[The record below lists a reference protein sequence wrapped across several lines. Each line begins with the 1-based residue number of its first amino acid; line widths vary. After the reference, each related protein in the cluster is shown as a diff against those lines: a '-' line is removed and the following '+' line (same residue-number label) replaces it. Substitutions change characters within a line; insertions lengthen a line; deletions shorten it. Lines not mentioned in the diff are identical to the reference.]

1 MTGSCP
7 YSGEGRSAPAY
18 PFRTAVGLEPDEE
31 FTELRAD
38 EPVFRVTLPFGGEAW
53 LVTRHADVRTV
64 LADPRFSRTAA
75 CDPDGARF
83 EPVPPPPVG
92 IFVSDPPE
100 HSRLRRLVAQA
111 FTARRTERLRPRVRE
126 HVRLLLER
134 MSAESAPGG
143 PADLVH
149 HFALPLP
156 VTVICELLGIREEDR
171 GRFRTWCDALL
182 STTALTRE
190 EVGSSREALSRFL
203 AGQVAQRR
211 EQPGDDLLT
220 ALVQARDEGD
230 RLSEREL
237 VVFTGGLLVAGYETT
252 AGQLANFTYALLR
265 RPHLWQE
272 LREDPERVPAAVEE
286 LLRYVPSLVTG
297 GFTRVARQD
306 VELSGTVV
314 REGETVVPVLGSA
327 NWDEE
332 VFADP
337 HALSLDRSFARCGQ
351 HLAFGYGPHRCVGAQ
366 LARVELQEGLRGLLD
381 VLPGLSLEGPV
392 EEKAWKTGM
401 IVRGLRELWVRW

>member
-1 MTGSCP
+1 MTDSCP
-7 YSGEGRSAPAY
+7 YSGAESAPAY
-18 PFRTAVGLEPDEE
+18 PFRAADRLEPDPE
-31 FTELRAD
+31 FATLRAG
-38 EPVFRVTLPFGGEAW
+38 EPVSRVTLPFGGEAW
-53 LVTRHADVRTV
+53 LVTRHAEVRTV
-64 LADPRFSRTAA
+64 LADPRFSRAAA
-75 CDPDGARF
+75 CAPGAARF
-83 EPVPPPPVG
+83 EPVPPPLVG

-111 FTARRTERLRPRVRE
+111 FTARRAEQLRPQVRR
-126 HVRLLLER
+126 HVRVLLER
-134 MSAESAPGG
+134 MSTEHAPGG

-156 VTVICELLGIREEDR
+156 VTVICELLGIPDEDR

-190 EVGSSREALSRFL
+190 EIGAAREALSRFL
-203 AGQVAQRR
+203 AGQAAQRR

-220 ALVQARDEGD
+220 ALVRARDEGD
-230 RLSEREL
+230 RLSEQEL

-252 AGQLANFTYALLR
+252 AGQLANFGYALLR
-265 RPHLWQE
+265 QPRLWQE

-297 GFTRVARQD
+297 GFTRVAKED
-306 VELSGTVV
+306 VELGGTLV
-314 REGETVVPVLGSA
+314 RKGETVVPVLGSA

-337 HALSLDRSFARCGQ
+337 HVLSFDRSFPRGSP
-351 HLAFGYGPHRCVGAQ
+351 HLAFGHGPHRCVGAQ
-366 LARVELQEGLRGLLD
+366 LARVEFQEGLRGLLD
-381 VLPGLSLEGPV
+381 VLPGLCLDKPV
-392 EEKAWKTGM
+392 GEEAWKTGM
-401 IVRGLRELWVRW
+401 VVRGLRELWVRW